1 MAAVR
6 RPAVAGTF
14 YPGSRARLEQALGEC
29 FTSGRGPG
37 SLPQPSHDPLPGP
50 VFLMVPHAGYVY
62 SGATAAWAFAELAER
77 GRPEVAF
84 ILGPNHRGLTAANTI
99 DTADWWETPL
109 GESPVAESVGQRVKG
124 SCRWLVSDPHGG
136 MLEHSLEV
144 QLPFLQFLYGCDLP
158 IVPIMVSTH
167 DYGALAEIGRAIADA
182 APRSTVVIASTD
194 MTHFE
199 PADEARKRDAPALE
213 AVKALDGEG
222 LARVVTT
229 NRISMCGGYA
239 TAAAI
244 EAAKRLGVTACRVLK
259 YSTSGDVTGDKGD
272 VVAYASAIAE

>member
-6 RPAVAGTF
+6 KPAVAGTF
-14 YPGSRARLEQALGEC
+14 YPGSKARLEQALGEC
-29 FTSGRGPG
+29 FTSRFGPG
-37 SLPQPSHDPLPGP
+37 SLPQPGTDPLQGP

-62 SGATAAWAFAELAER
+62 SGGTAAWAYSELAKL
-77 GRPEVAF
+77 GRPELAV

-99 DTADWWETPL
+99 DTSGSWETPL
-109 GESPVAESVGQRVKG
+109 GESPVAEGIGQKIKG
-124 SCRWLVSDPHGG
+124 ACRWLVGDTRGG

-144 QLPFLQFLYGCDLP
+144 QLPFLQFLYGPDLP
-158 IVPIMVSTH
+158 ILPIMVSTH
-167 DYGALAEIGRAIADA
+167 DFAALADIGKAIADGV
-182 APRSTVVIASTD
+182 PGSTAIIASTD

-199 PADEARKRDAPALE
+199 SADEARRRDAPALE
-213 AVKALDGEG
+213 AVGALDGES
-222 LARVVTT
+222 LARVVTM